1 MKKILFITPY
11 NPANRNNGDKVYT
24 WDILRGLKHNNSNYV
39 HVVTYEN
46 KDTEE
51 AISKLGSLVDKVTY
65 LPFRYKS
72 KARMFLSVYPSSLV
86 NRKTALLQKTI
97 EDILDNEHYDIA
109 MANMLKLTYL
119 IDTFKKYP
127 IKTVYISHNVEHQVS
142 ESIYKYAPDIIQKMI
157 YWQDY
162 VKTLYWEKRFAKK
175 FDAVTTICDKDRE
188 IYKEQDGLERLYVLR
203 PIIDIKAEIEER
215 EDNKRM
221 AIVCGSFTW
230 LPKKVNLNKLLDAHN
245 ISLFKKKDCILKV
258 VGRTEK
264 EEIVKGNKIPN
275 VTVTGP
281 VDNVHPYYDD
291 AVVAIV
297 PEMAGG
303 GFKLKIAEAA
313 LHHVP
318 IVALEESITDF
329 NMKPGIHYV
338 SAKNFEDLIER
349 AIALI
354 DDQEM
359 RRQLV
364 KNNTKLFINTYS
376 IEAVNRD
383 QLKIIEEITDKK

>member
-51 AISKLGSLVDKVTY
+51 AIAKLGSLVDKVTY

-72 KARMFLSVYPSSLV
+72 KFRMFFSVYPSSLV
-86 NRKTALLQKTI
+86 NRKTTLLQKTI
-97 EDILDNEHYDIA
+97 EDILDNDNYDIA
-109 MANMLKLTYL
+109 MSNMLKMTYL

-127 IKTVYISHNVEHQVS
+127 LKTVYLSHNVEHQIS
-142 ESIYKYAPDIIQKMI
+142 ESIYKYAPDFIQKMI

-162 VKTLYWEKRFAKK
+162 LKTLYWEKRIAKK
-175 FDAVTTICDKDRE
+175 FDAVTTICDKDKQ
-188 IYKEQDGLERLYVLR
+188 IYKEQDGFERVYVLR

-215 EDNKRM
+215 QDNNRK

-230 LPKKVNLNKLLDAHN
+230 LPKKVNLNRLLDAHN
-245 ISLFKKKDCILKV
+245 ISLFEKKNCILEV

-264 EEIVKGNKIPN
+264 EEIIKGNRIPN
-275 VTVTGP
+275 VIVTGP
-281 VDNVHPYYDD
+281 VDDVHSYYDD
-291 AVVAIV
+291 ATVAII

-313 LHHVP
+313 LHHIP
-318 IVALEESITDF
+318 IVALEESITDY
-329 NMKPGIHYV
+329 NMTPGIHYV
-338 SAKNFEDLIER
+338 SAKNFEDLIEKS
-349 AIALI
+349 IALI
-354 DDQEM
+354 DDQNM
-359 RRQLV
+359 RVNLV
-364 KNNTKLFINTYS
+364 KNNTDLFIRTYS

-383 QLKIIEEITDKK
+383 LLNIIEEIMEKQ